1 MYLYSC
7 LGDLV
12 VCLDVR
18 SGGMVWS
25 YLIPGN
31 LKLEGGHLAT
41 IPMVLD
47 RYLVTSTLEG
57 EILIINKLDGLL
69 RKSYP
74 TETEVR
80 NQPIVVNGRVYV
92 TSTDGQITCVD
103 TKNRKLDGWPMFLK
117 NNAHN
122 CELGSN
128 P

>member
-1 MYLYSC
+1 
-7 LGDLV
+7 
-12 VCLDVR
+12 
-18 SGGMVWS
+18 
-25 YLIPGN
+25 
-31 LKLEGGHLAT
+31 LEGSHLAT

-47 RYLVTSTLEG
+47 RYLVTSSLDG
-57 EILIINKLDGLL
+57 EILILNKLDGSL

-80 NQPIVVNGRVYV
+80 NQPIVVKGRDYV
-92 TSTDGQITCVD
+92 TSTNGQITCVD
-103 TKNRKLDGWPMFLK
+103 TKNRQLDGWPMFLK